1 MLEQTVIKEL
11 KVGDKIEGFYL
22 LKDPQIKMTTGGKPF
37 LRGGIS
43 DRTGCV
49 EMKVWDYSGMI
60 TAADNQGDALRDS
73 HAPDLTL
80 VRQQKG
86 PLHGSR

>member
-37 LRGGIS
+37 L
-43 DRTGCV
+43 
-49 EMKVWDYSGMI
+49 
-60 TAADNQGDALRDS
+60 
-73 HAPDLTL
+73 
-80 VRQQKG
+80 
-86 PLHGSR
+86 

>member
-1 MLEQTVIKEL
+1 MLEQTVIREL

-49 EMKVWDYSGMI
+49 EMKMWD
-60 TAADNQGDALRDS
+60 
-73 HAPDLTL
+73 
-80 VRQQKG
+80 
-86 PLHGSR
+86 